1 MKTVFAN
8 SWWSLVLRGIAAILM
23 AIVTFLSP
31 GITLLAL
38 VLLFGAYAL
47 IDGILNIAG
56 AWRAAEANEKWVA
69 FLIEGIA
76 GIIAAAATIFWPAIT
91 VVALVYIIAAWSL
104 ITGMLEIAAAIRLR
118 KYITGEWLLAL
129 MGVISILFGVAL
141 MAFPITG
148 ALALTIWIGV
158 YALLIGGLLIGLGI
172 RLRTLARSSD
182 FGPPMSVPSH

>member
-8 SWWSLVLRGIAAILM
+8 SWWSLVLRGVAAILM